1 MPRRE
6 PPTNGDATPVIERIP
21 VPRRGQRSGAEDPDG
36 SGPTT
41 QSRRRWR
48 RITLI
53 VAASL
58 ALLIGGALL
67 GTSLWLRSVASDV
80 ARIDAFSE
88 VPEADRPQKAEAA
101 KDALNF
107 LLLGSD
113 SRDPENK
120 DGSRSDTIIV
130 LHLDKNR
137 SKAQMVSIPRDTW
150 VYIPKS
156 KNGKYGNT
164 NAKINAAFAWG
175 GAPLVVQTVERFTG
189 VRIDHVV
196 MVDFS
201 GFKEIVDALG
211 GIEINVTESFT
222 STHSL
227 NPDGKRHF
235 DQGLQTMDGAAAL
248 DYARERYAFKDGDFA
263 RIRHQQ
269 QVIKAILN
277 KAASGGTLTSPTR
290 LNSFLHATADSVT
303 VDGTL
308 NIFEMAMDLRGLRGD
323 DLVFYTS
330 PSKGTGMIDSESVV
344 LADTDKVKP
353 FYQAIRE
360 DQPIPAN

>member
-1 MPRRE
+1 MPTQGRSTDGDVTEVLDRIPRPRRSRSKE
-6 PPTNGDATPVIERIP
+6 PAETTSEPK
-21 VPRRGQRSGAEDPDG
+21 PRRLTRG
-36 SGPTT
+36 
-41 QSRRRWR
+41 R
-48 RITLI
+48 RIALI

-58 ALLIGGALL
+58 TVIVGGALL
-67 GTSLWLRSVASDV
+67 GTSLYLRSVAADV
-80 ARIDAFSE
+80 KRVDAFSE
-88 VPEADRPQKAEAA
+88 VPEDTRPQKVDAA
-101 KDALNF
+101 KGALNF

-130 LHLDKNR
+130 LHLNKDH

-150 VYIPKS
+150 VHVPKS

-164 NAKINAAFAWG
+164 EAKINASFAWG
-175 GAPLVVQTVERFTG
+175 GVPLVVQTVEGFTG

-211 GIEINVTESFT
+211 GVEIDVAESFT

-227 NPDGKRHF
+227 NANSIRHF
-235 DQGLQTMDGAAAL
+235 DKGVQTMDGATTL

-263 RIRHQQ
+263 RIQHQQ
-269 QVIKAILN
+269 QVIKAIIN
-277 KAASGGTLTSPTR
+277 KASSGGTLASPTR
-290 LNSFLHATADSVT
+290 LNAFLHATADSVT

-308 NIFEMAMDLRGLRGD
+308 NIVDMAMELRSLRGD
-323 DLVFYTS
+323 DLVFFTS
-330 PSKGTGMIDSESVV
+330 PTKGTGMIGAESVV
-344 LADTDKVKP
+344 LPDTDKLKA
-353 FYQAIRE
+353 FYEAVRQ
-360 DQPIPAN
+360 DQPIPVS